1 MLSQPQQAVQLWA
14 ARSIIPLPC
23 CVHHLCSDDART
35 FQLTLLFPLNLMSKS
50 YSHAADKGVPVVIC
64 LKNRSV
70 KAENE

>member
-1 MLSQPQQAVQLWA
+1 MLSQPQQAVQLRA
-14 ARSIIPLPC
+14 ARSFIPPPC

-35 FQLTLLFPLNLMSKS
+35 FQLTLLFLLNLMRKS
-50 YSHAADKGVPVVIC
+50 HSDAADKGVAVIIC